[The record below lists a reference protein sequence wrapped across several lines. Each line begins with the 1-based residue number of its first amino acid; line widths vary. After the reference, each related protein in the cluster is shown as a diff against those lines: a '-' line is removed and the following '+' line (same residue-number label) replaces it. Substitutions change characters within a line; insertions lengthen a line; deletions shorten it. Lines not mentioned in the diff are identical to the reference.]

1 MFRRCNRRL
10 GHQLIKE
17 PLGNEEN
24 TYARGRRT
32 VAHTFH
38 EIQILGAVGA
48 AGLVA
53 AAYSMRKA
61 AKVVPTTVT
70 STGKVHQ
77 PSL

>member
-32 VAHTFH
+32 VSHTLH
-38 EIQILGAVGA
+38 EMQILAAVGV
-48 AGLVA
+48 AGVLGA
-53 AAYSMRKA
+53 LYSMRNA
-61 AKVVPTTVT
+61 SKVVPTTIT
-70 STGKVHQ
+70 ANGKIQ
-77 PSL
+77 QSL